1 MSVDIEDF
9 NARWL
14 AKWTE
19 KDVPGL
25 LAFYSADTIYRDP
38 QVPDG
43 LTGEEALGAYLKQLF
58 DGTPPMH
65 YEPHETWK
73 TENGFCGRWYCTI
86 SAPDGTKSL
95 MRGFDPVVL
104 EGDRIK
110 LNEVYVH
117 NVTKIPG

>member
-19 KDVPGL
+19 KDVAGL
-25 LAFYSADTIYRDP
+25 LKFYSADTVYRDP

-43 LTGEEALGAYLKQLF
+43 LMGEEALGAYLKQLF
-58 DGTPPMH
+58 DSTPPIH

-73 TENGFCGRWYCTI
+73 TANGFCGRWYATI
-86 SAPDGTKSL
+86 SMPDGTKGL
-95 MRGFDPVVL
+95 MRGFDLVVL

-117 NVTKIPG
+117 NVTKIPD

>member
-25 LAFYSADTIYRDP
+25 LKFYSADTVYRDP

-43 LTGEEALGAYLKQLF
+43 LKGEESLGAYLQQLF
-58 DGTPPMH
+58 DNTPTLP
-65 YEPHETWK
+65 YVPHAPWK
-73 TENGFCGRWYCTI
+73 TAYGFCR
-86 SAPDGTKSL
+86 P
-95 MRGFDPVVL
+95 P
-104 EGDRIK
+104 
-110 LNEVYVH
+110 
-117 NVTKIPG
+117 

>member
-14 AKWTE
+14 AKWSE
-19 KDVPGL
+19 KDVTAL
-25 LAFYSADTIYRDP
+25 LSFYAKDTIYRDP

-43 LTGEEALGAYLKQLF
+43 LNGEEQLGAYLKQLF
-58 DGTPPMH
+58 DNTPSIL
-65 YEPHETWK
+65 YTPHETWK
-73 TENGFCGRWYCTI
+73 TENGFCGRWYGSFTG
-86 SAPDGTKSL
+86 PDGKKSVI
-95 MRGFDPVVL
+95 RGFDLVVL

-117 NVTKIPG
+117 EVSKIPD

>member
-25 LAFYSADTIYRDP
+25 LKFYSADTVYRDP

-43 LTGEEALGAYLKQLF
+43 LKGEEALGAYLKQLF
-58 DGTPPMH
+58 DNTPPMH
-65 YEPHETWK
+65 YAPVSYNNLTPP
-73 TENGFCGRWYCTI
+73 TI
-86 SAPDGTKSL
+86 YT
-95 MRGFDPVVL
+95 V
-104 EGDRIK
+104 
-110 LNEVYVH
+110 
-117 NVTKIPG
+117 